1 MRVISRMEV
10 RGWDRHDERNATT
23 GERII
28 KTVRGLL
35 GGECTGKNG
44 GGCSRPQK
52 CDEEGQEEVGNDNGG
67 EEK

>member
-10 RGWDRHDERNATT
+10 RGWDRHNERNAIT

-35 GGECTGKNG
+35 GENAPAKTEGAVRDLK
-44 GGCSRPQK
+44 K
-52 CDEEGQEEVGNDNGG
+52 CDE
-67 EEK
+67 